1 MNGKDTGHASRG
13 GWALAAALLSIGC
26 GAGDQTPVDGAVSL
40 QAVLSIDRIEQSAAG
55 EMAAASAMAQFVILP
70 SDADAHVTLDA
81 AGLRT
86 QLPDQKGCIE
96 AALGDMS
103 ARDSANGAA
112 RRDLRA
118 GELTFP
124 EQLELLEAG
133 EVNIQ
138 ADGLVTRLALNLF
151 PPSGSAS
158 GVIYTTPDQSA
169 APLPPDTHYAFNAT
183 GSEAIPAL
191 RIQGQAPS
199 SLRDVT
205 LGGVPLERADSFT
218 AGQPL
223 DLTWTEGEPADRVY
237 IELADLET
245 SILCTFADEDGS
257 GTVPGPLTARLAP
270 DSAVRVS
277 VHRVREAVQ
286 AQEMQ
291 AREIQLQDRMDALI
305 VEAMVRFDFEL
316 TSVLRVE

>member
-1 MNGKDTGHASRG
+1 
-13 GWALAAALLSIGC
+13 
-26 GAGDQTPVDGAVSL
+26 
-40 QAVLSIDRIEQSAAG
+40 
-55 EMAAASAMAQFVILP
+55 
-70 SDADAHVTLDA
+70 
-81 AGLRT
+81 
-86 QLPDQKGCIE
+86 
-96 AALGDMS
+96 
-103 ARDSANGAA
+103 
-112 RRDLRA
+112 
-118 GELTFP
+118 
-124 EQLELLEAG
+124 
-133 EVNIQ
+133 
-138 ADGLVTRLALNLF
+138 LALNLF

-169 APLPPDTHYAFNAT
+169 APLPPDTHYAINAT

-205 LGGVPLERADSFT
+205 VGGVPLERAAAFT

-223 DLTWTEGEPADRVY
+223 DLTWAEGESADRVY

-286 AQEMQ
+286 AQETR
-291 AREIQLQDRMDALI
+291 AREIQLQERVDALI

>member
-1 MNGKDTGHASRG
+1 MA
-13 GWALAAALLSIGC
+13 C
-26 GAGDQTPVDGAVSL
+26 GAGDQTPVDGSVSL
-40 QAVLSIDRIEQSAAG
+40 QAVLSIDRMEQASASELAVAG
-55 EMAAASAMAQFVILP
+55 ETAAASAMAQFVILP
-70 SDADAHVTLDA
+70 SDADAHATLDA

-96 AALGDMS
+96 AVLGDTV
-103 ARDSANGAA
+103 AKEGAKEGAKDGAA
-112 RRDLRA
+112 KDGRAAGREPRA
-118 GELTFP
+118 GEVTFP

-169 APLPPDTHYAFNAT
+169 APLPPDTHYAIDAT

-205 LGGVPLERADSFT
+205 VGGVPLDRASSFT

-223 DLTWTEGEPADRVY
+223 DLTWTEGESADRVY

-245 SILCTFADEDGS
+245 SILCTFADDDGS

-270 DSAVRVS
+270 DSAVRIS

-291 AREIQLQDRMDALI
+291 AREIQLQERMDALI

>member
-1 MNGKDTGHASRG
+1 MNDKNTGHANSGR
-13 GWALAAALLSIGC
+13 WLATASLTATMLSAAC
-26 GAGDQTPVDGAVSL
+26 GAADQTPVDGAVSL
-40 QAVLSIDRIEQSAAG
+40 QAVLSIDRIEQSSAG
-55 EMAAASAMAQFVILP
+55 ELAAASAMAQFVILP
-70 SDADAHVTLDA
+70 SDADAHATLDA

-96 AALGDMS
+96 AQRD
-103 ARDSANGAA
+103 ARAA
-112 RRDLRA
+112 
-118 GELTFP
+118 ELTFP

-169 APLPPDTHYAFNAT
+169 APLPPDTHYAINAT

-205 LGGVPLERADSFT
+205 VGGVPLERATSFM

-223 DLTWTEGEPADRVY
+223 DLTWTEGESADRVY

-291 AREIQLQDRMDALI
+291 AREIQLQERMDALI
-305 VEAMVRFDFEL
+305 VEAMVRFDFER
-316 TSVLRVE
+316 TAVLRVE